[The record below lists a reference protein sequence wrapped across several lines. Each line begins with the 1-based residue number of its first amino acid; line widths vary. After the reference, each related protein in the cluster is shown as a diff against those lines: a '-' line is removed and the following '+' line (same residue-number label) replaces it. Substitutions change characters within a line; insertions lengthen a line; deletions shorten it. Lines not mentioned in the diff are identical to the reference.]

1 VYIGQRY
8 HLPSDTYTEER
19 CIRYCWLRPLTSSV
33 RRQVLKQIQ
42 QKGHGVDEDGAEPQ
56 FP

>member
-1 VYIGQRY
+1 MYIGQRY